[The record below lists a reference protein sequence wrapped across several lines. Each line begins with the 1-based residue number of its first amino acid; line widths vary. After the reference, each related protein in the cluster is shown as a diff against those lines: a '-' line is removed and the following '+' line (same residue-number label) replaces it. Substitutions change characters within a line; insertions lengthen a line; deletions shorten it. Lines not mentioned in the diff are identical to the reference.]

1 MILGENSDIYLNS
14 INQLIS
20 VMKKFRVLFAVRTD
34 FLNII
39 RRTSASK
46 GWPRMLS
53 LNTFI
58 S

>member
-1 MILGENSDIYLNS
+1 MILGVNSDIYLNI

-39 RRTSASK
+39 RRTSASND
-46 GWPRMLS
+46 WQRMLS
-53 LNTFI
+53 WNTFI